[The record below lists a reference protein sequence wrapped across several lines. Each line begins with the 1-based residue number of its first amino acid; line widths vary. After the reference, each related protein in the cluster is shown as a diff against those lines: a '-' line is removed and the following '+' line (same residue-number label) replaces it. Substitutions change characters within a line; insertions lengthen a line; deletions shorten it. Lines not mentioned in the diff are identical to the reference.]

1 MPKTF
6 KTLIIINLLSFI
18 ILSISCKNDTANTDN
33 SFTLKGRNSYFV
45 DSYNGISIY
54 RDNESRKPLNG
65 YYVIAN
71 ESTKWEEFNV
81 ENGVLNGDYIIYHNN
96 GKKFSEAKYV
106 KGKLHGEEKTYSIT
120 GALSKLCTYRHG
132 VRYGE
137 TITYYDNGN
146 IESKSKIENDK
157 TVESVSFDLIGNIE
171 SQMFIKDGRSITQTI
186 KSGKVLT
193 EQISSNYDSFE
204 AMKLY
209 NEDGT
214 LKFYLRMLEDG
225 DNNYLIELDEN
236 EDELKRID
244 VKANPQEAMK
254 YFQYLQAYN

>member
-1 MPKTF
+1 MLKTF
-6 KTLIIINLLSFI
+6 KTLFILFILSFI
-18 ILSISCKNDTANTDN
+18 TLYTNCKNDTINTDN
-33 SFTLKGRNSYFV
+33 SFILKGRNSYFV

-54 RDNESRKPLNG
+54 RDNDNRKPLNG

-81 ENGVLNGDYIIYHNN
+81 ENGILNGDYISYHNN
-96 GKKFSEAKYV
+96 GKKFSEAKYI

-120 GALSKLCTYRHG
+120 GALSKLSTYRHG

-137 TITYYDNGN
+137 TITYYNNGN
-146 IESKSKIENDK
+146 IESKSKIENEK

-186 KSGKVLT
+186 VGGKVQV

-204 AMKLY
+204 AMKLF
-209 NEDGT
+209 NEDGS
-214 LKFYLRMLEDG
+214 LKVFLRMLDEG
-225 DNNYLIELDEN
+225 DKSYLIELDEN

-254 YFQYLQAYN
+254 YFQYLPTFN